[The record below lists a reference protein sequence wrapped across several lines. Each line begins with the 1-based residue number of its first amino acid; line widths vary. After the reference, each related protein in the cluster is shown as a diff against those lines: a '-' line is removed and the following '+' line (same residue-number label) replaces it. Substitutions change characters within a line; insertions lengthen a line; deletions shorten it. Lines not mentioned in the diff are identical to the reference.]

1 MKLFKFSY
9 YIKLVLLGLFITTSF
24 VGCQDEQTIPQDA
37 IINTK
42 KEVNNDIQARGGSQ
56 FLIDHE
62 NCGGHTIER
71 HIGKSDDFL
80 YNRLETSSISAASTF
95 FELNQAGQV
104 IENAIYYNWDYV
116 NDWINGNGGFR
127 LVLEY
132 THNNDVGKVLRRD
145 QYYPYNTR
153 SFKVVLQRA
162 SCLDYGYMILT
173 AYPV

>member
-1 MKLFKFSY
+1 MKLFKFNY
-9 YIKLVLLGLFITTSF
+9 YIKLVLLGLFVTTSF
-24 VGCQDEQTIPQDA
+24 TACQDDQTIPQEPVTQQEA
-37 IINTK
+37 S
-42 KEVNNDIQARGGSQ
+42 RGTLSTSGTQ

-71 HIGKSDDFL
+71 HIAKSDEFL
-80 YNRLETSSISAASTF
+80 YNRLATSSISAASTF
-95 FELNQAGQV
+95 FELNQAAQV
-104 IENAIYYNWDYV
+104 IENAIHYNWDYV

-132 THNNDVGKVLRRD
+132 THTKDIGKVLRRD

-153 SFKVVLQRA
+153 SFKVVLQR
-162 SCLDYGYMILT
+162 SDCLNYGYMILT